1 MCYLHTGRPI
11 HSNVFYFGGTKWQLK
26 ELVCGFFGL
35 LLYHATGLRGLRP
48 QLNVNWVH
56 AH

>member
-11 HSNVFYFGGTKWQLK
+11 RSNVFYFGGTKWQLK